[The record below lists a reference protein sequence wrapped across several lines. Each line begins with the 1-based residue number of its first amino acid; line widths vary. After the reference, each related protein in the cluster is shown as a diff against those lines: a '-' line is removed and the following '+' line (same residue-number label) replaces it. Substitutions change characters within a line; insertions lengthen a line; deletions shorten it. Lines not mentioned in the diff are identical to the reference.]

1 MNDIIKTIK
10 SLDDSNALIGCISE
24 TINHEIKKQE
34 NIFFPDLLAT
44 LAVSLLQPVISSV
57 REDIGGRGVKRVGRV
72 YIDKN
77 V

>member
-10 SLDDSNALIGCISE
+10 SLDDSNALIGGISE